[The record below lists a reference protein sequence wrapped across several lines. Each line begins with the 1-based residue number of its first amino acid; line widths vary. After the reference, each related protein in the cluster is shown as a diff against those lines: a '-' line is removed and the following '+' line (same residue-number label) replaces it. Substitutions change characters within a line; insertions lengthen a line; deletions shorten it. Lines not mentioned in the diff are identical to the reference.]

1 MNIQIIAVGKLQK
14 MYRPIQEEF
23 YKRLTRYAKIKEI
36 EVPDEQAPEKLS
48 AAQRADVML
57 AEWEKTQ
64 KKLVPDAFL
73 VALDASGQKCSSP
86 KLAALLKKWQERKNI
101 AFILG
106 GSLGLSK
113 EALARADH
121 VLSFSDMT
129 FTHSMARV
137 ILLEQLY
144 RAFKINSG
152 EPYHK

>member
-48 AAQRADVML
+48 AAQ
-57 AEWEKTQ
+57 

-86 KLAALLKKWQERKNI
+86 ELAALLKKWQERKNI